1 MNKNNIQITPEIKT
15 QNPIV
20 VAMSGGVDSSV
31 AAALMKKRAGNV
43 MGVTLKLYDEKK
55 VKNSKTCCAGVDI
68 LDAKKIANT
77 ISIPHYVLDF
87 QEIFKES
94 VIDPFIN
101 DYKEGRT
108 PIPCIN
114 CNEKV
119 KFYDLLEFTKKLN
132 GSALVTGH
140 YIRKIKVDDE
150 WALYVPEDK
159 DRDQSYFLFSIK
171 KEDLDF
177 VEFPLGDFNKNQ
189 IRNFAKK
196 MNLHVFDKPD
206 SQDICFIPD
215 GDYKSFIKKNSQD
228 KEIGEVVDIND
239 NVIGQHD
246 GIYNF
251 TIGQRRGIG
260 VSQSKPVYVKEINKG
275 KNRVVVAS
283 KDLVKSKSIRLE
295 DTNYLTER
303 MPTMVKVRIRSTGR
317 LIDAEFSK
325 LPDKKCFIDFFSPE
339 PAVSPGQACVFYSED
354 VNGLRLLGGGWIEAT
369 D

>member
-1 MNKNNIQITPEIKT
+1 MTKNSMHITSETNIES
-15 QNPIV
+15 PII

-31 AAALMKKRAGNV
+31 AAALMKRKASNV

-55 VKNSKTCCAGVDI
+55 VNNSKTCCAGVDI

-87 QEIFKES
+87 QEIFKKS

-101 DYKEGRT
+101 DYKDGKT

-119 KFYDLLEFTKKLN
+119 KFFDLLEFAKKLN

-140 YIRKIKVDDE
+140 YIKKIKVDDE

-171 KEDLDF
+171 KSDLDF
-177 VEFPLGDFNKNQ
+177 VEFPLGNFNKSQ
-189 IRNFAKK
+189 IRDFAKT
-196 MNLHVFDKPD
+196 MNLHVFDKAD

-215 GDYKSFIKKNSQD
+215 GDYKSFIKRNSID
-228 KEIGEVVDIND
+228 EEKGEVVDIND

-260 VSQSKPVYVKEINKG
+260 VSQSNPLYVKKIDKEQ
-275 KNRVVVAS
+275 NRVVVAS
-283 KDLVKSKSIRLE
+283 KDHIKSKSIQLNN
-295 DTNYLTER
+295 TNYLVNS
-303 MPTMVKVRIRSTGR
+303 MPSKIKVRIRSTGK
-317 LIDAEFSK
+317 LVDANHTSLAE
-325 LPDKKCFIDFFSPE
+325 DKCQINFNHPE
-339 PAVSPGQACVFYSED
+339 AAVSPGQACVFYSED
-354 VNGLRLLGGGWIEAT
+354 NNGLRLLGGGWIASSE
-369 D
+369 

>member
-1 MNKNNIQITPEIKT
+1 MTKNKT
-15 QNPIV
+15 QIMPETNIENPIV

-31 AAALMKKRAGNV
+31 AAALMKKKASNV

-87 QEIFKES
+87 QEIFQES
-94 VIDPFIN
+94 VIDPFIK

-119 KFYDLLEFTKKLN
+119 KFYDLLEFTKKLK

-140 YIRKIKVDDE
+140 YIKKMRVGNE

-171 KEDLDF
+171 KADLDF
-177 VEFPLGDFNKNQ
+177 VEFPLGDFNKSQ
-189 IRNFAKK
+189 IRDFAKT
-196 MNLHVFDKPD
+196 MDLHVFDKAD

-215 GDYKSFIKKNSQD
+215 GDYKSFIKRNSEQM
-228 KEIGEVVDIND
+228 EAGEVVDTDN
-239 NVIGQHD
+239 NVIGHHD

-260 VSQSKPVYVKEINKG
+260 VSQSRPVYVKEINKE

-283 KDLVKSKSIRLE
+283 KDQIKSNGIRL
-295 DTNYLTER
+295 DNTNYLTEK
-303 MPTMVKVRIRSTGR
+303 MPFKVKVRIRSSGKLLDAKYKSLSNNKC
-317 LIDAEFSK
+317 LIHFNT
-325 LPDKKCFIDFFSPE
+325 PE
-339 PAVSPGQACVFYSED
+339 AAVSPGQACVFYSQD
-354 VNGLRLLGGGWIEAT
+354 SNGLRLLGGGWISST
-369 D
+369 I

>member
-1 MNKNNIQITPEIKT
+1 MTKNSMHLTSETNIES
-15 QNPIV
+15 PII

-31 AAALMKKRAGNV
+31 AAALMKKKASNV
-43 MGVTLKLYDEKK
+43 LGVTLKLYDEKK
-55 VKNSKTCCAGVDI
+55 VNNSKTCCAGIDI

-119 KFYDLLEFTKKLN
+119 KFFDLLEFTKKLK

-140 YIRKIKVDDE
+140 YIKKMRVEDE

-171 KEDLDF
+171 KKDLDF
-177 VEFPLGDFNKNQ
+177 VEFPLGDFNKRQ
-189 IRNFAKK
+189 IRSFAKK
-196 MNLHVFDKPD
+196 MKLHVFDKAD

-215 GDYKSFIKKNSQD
+215 GDYKSFIKRNSKNEE
-228 KEIGEVVDIND
+228 KGEVVDIND

-260 VSQSKPVYVKEINKG
+260 VSQSNPLYVKKIDKEL
-275 KNRVVVAS
+275 NRVVVAS
-283 KDLVKSKSIRLE
+283 KDLIKSKSIKLNN
-295 DTNYLTER
+295 TNYLVNN
-303 MPTMVKVRIRSTGR
+303 MPSEIKVRVRSTGK
-317 LIDAEFSK
+317 LVDANHIG
-325 LPDKKCFIDFFSPE
+325 LTGDKCQINFNNPE
-339 PAVSPGQACVFYSED
+339 AAVSPGQACVFYSED
-354 VNGLRLLGGGWIEAT
+354 INGLRLLGGGWIT
-369 D
+369 SSN

>member
-1 MNKNNIQITPEIKT
+1 MTKNNMHITSKT
-15 QNPIV
+15 NIESPII

-31 AAALMKKRAGNV
+31 AAALMKKKASNV

-87 QEIFKES
+87 QEIFKKS

-101 DYKEGRT
+101 DYKEGKT

-119 KFYDLLEFTKKLN
+119 KFFDLLEFAKKLN

-140 YIRKIKVDDE
+140 YIKKMKVNEE

-171 KEDLDF
+171 KADLDF
-177 VEFPLGDFNKNQ
+177 VEFPLGDFNKSQ
-189 IRNFAKK
+189 IRDFAKT
-196 MNLHVFDKPD
+196 MNLHVFDKAD

-215 GDYKSFIKKNSQD
+215 GDYKSFIKRNSNGQE
-228 KEIGEVVDIND
+228 KGEVVDINN

-260 VSQSKPVYVKEINKG
+260 VSQSNPLYVKKIDKEQ
-275 KNRVVVAS
+275 NRVVVAS
-283 KDLVKSKSIRLE
+283 KDHIKSKSVKLNN
-295 DTNYLTER
+295 TNYLVNS
-303 MPTMVKVRIRSTGR
+303 MPSKIKVRIRSSGK
-317 LIDAEFSK
+317 LVDATHSSFAN
-325 LPDKKCFIDFFSPE
+325 DKCQINFNDLE
-339 PAVSPGQACVFYSED
+339 TAVSPGQACVFYSED
-354 VNGLRLLGGGWIEAT
+354 NNGLRLLGGGWIASSK
-369 D
+369 

>member
-1 MNKNNIQITPEIKT
+1 MTKNNMHITPETNIE
-15 QNPIV
+15 NPIV

-31 AAALMKKRAGNV
+31 AAALMKKKASNV

-87 QEIFKES
+87 QNIFKES
-94 VIDPFIN
+94 VIDPFIQ

-119 KFYDLLEFTKKLN
+119 KFYDLLEFTKKLK

-140 YIRKIKVDDE
+140 YIKKIRVKDE

-177 VEFPLGDFNKNQ
+177 VEFPLGEFNKKQ
-189 IRNFAKK
+189 IRDFAKK
-196 MNLHVFDKPD
+196 MNLHVFDKAD

-215 GDYKSFIKKNSQD
+215 GDYKSFIKRNS
-228 KEIGEVVDIND
+228 EHEEVGEVVDIDN
-239 NVIGQHD
+239 NVIGHHD

-260 VSQSKPVYVKEINKG
+260 VSQSKPVYVKKIDKE

-283 KDLVKSKSIRLE
+283 KEQIKSNEIRLE
-295 DTNYLTER
+295 NTNYLTDS
-303 MPTMVKVRIRSTGR
+303 MPSELKVRIRSSG
-317 LIDAEFSK
+317 K
-325 LPDKKCFIDFFSPE
+325 LLNAKYTKLSDNTCSVYFDSPE
-339 PAVSPGQACVFYSED
+339 AAVSPGQACVFYFED
-354 VNGLRLLGGGWIEAT
+354 INGLRLLGGGWIRSVI
-369 D
+369 

>member
-1 MNKNNIQITPEIKT
+1 MTKNSMHIISETNNES
-15 QNPIV
+15 PII

-31 AAALMKKRAGNV
+31 AAALMKKKASNV

-87 QEIFKES
+87 QEIFKNN

-101 DYKEGRT
+101 DYKEGKT

-119 KFYDLLEFTKKLN
+119 KFFDLLEFTKKLK
-132 GSALVTGH
+132 GTALVTGH
-140 YIRKIKVDDE
+140 YIKKIKVDDE

-171 KEDLDF
+171 KADLDF
-177 VEFPLGDFNKNQ
+177 VEFPLGDYNKTQ
-189 IRNFAKK
+189 IRDFAKA
-196 MNLHVFDKPD
+196 MNLHVFDKAD

-215 GDYKSFIKKNSQD
+215 GDYKSFIKRNSVD
-228 KEIGEVVDIND
+228 EERGEVVDIND

-260 VSQSKPVYVKEINKG
+260 VSQSKPVYVKEIDKER
-275 KNRVVVAS
+275 NRVVVAS
-283 KDLVKSKSIRLE
+283 KAQINSNEIRLE
-295 DTNYLTER
+295 KTNYLTDSVPSE
-303 MPTMVKVRIRSTGR
+303 VKVKIRSSGKLINANHTR
-317 LIDAEFSK
+317 LSDNKSLIN
-325 LPDKKCFIDFFSPE
+325 FIVPE
-339 PAVSPGQACVFYSED
+339 PAVSPGQACVFYAED
-354 VNGLRLLGGGWIEAT
+354 MNGLRLLGGGWISST
-369 D
+369 V